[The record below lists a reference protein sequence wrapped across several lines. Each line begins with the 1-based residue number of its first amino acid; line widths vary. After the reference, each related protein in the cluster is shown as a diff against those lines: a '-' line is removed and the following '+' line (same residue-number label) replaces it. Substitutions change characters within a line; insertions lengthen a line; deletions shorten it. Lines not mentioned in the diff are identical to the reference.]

1 MMLEWFGWA
10 AAILFAGS
18 LAAVLARRSDRVAL
32 ALGSGTA
39 ILGCLL
45 GATASVIAL
54 LIGSRESVLVPW
66 TLPLGE
72 LHLALDPLASFFL
85 LCIFVVSGLAAA
97 YGWSYLGTH
106 AGHRPVAPAAALFN
120 VLVASMIL
128 LVTAR
133 DGVLFLAAWEVMSLA
148 SFFLVTF
155 EDDQEVVRR
164 AGMTYLIASHLG
176 AMCLFVLFAILSGG
190 TASFDFDRFA
200 AVGAPGGMAGACFLL
215 ALFGFGTKAGFWPVH
230 VWLPD
235 AHPAAPSHV
244 SALMSGVM
252 IKMGIY
258 GLLRSLT
265 FLGPPDAWWGT
276 TLILLGAITGIGGVL
291 HALGQHQLKR
301 LLAYS
306 SVENI
311 GIIAFGIGLGILGQS
326 RSDPTLAFLGYAGA
340 LLHVLNHGLF
350 KGLLFQGAGAIIH
363 ATGVRE
369 LDRLGGLSR
378 RMPLTSVT
386 FLIGSAAIC
395 GLPPL
400 NGFVS
405 EWLVFLAAFH
415 GASQLSAPWAASA
428 LVVVPALALIG
439 GLGVACFTRAYGV
452 IFLGTP
458 RSEAPARA
466 EEAGAGILFP
476 MLLAA
481 AACLGIGIWP
491 QGILRVLV
499 PAVASISGTGPPAD
513 ALGAFAAI
521 LRVSVALLLVTGGI
535 VGLRF
540 LLLRGREIREGTT
553 WGCGYVA
560 PTARMQ
566 YTGAS
571 FAQPLLAPFGG
582 LLDIV
587 VNQRGPK
594 GYFPRE
600 AVFEERT
607 GDPAGERLLVPM
619 TRHLLGLLSRLRVI
633 QHGRVQL
640 YLAYIFVTLIA
651 LLLWQLSGS
660 SGR

>member
-1 MMLEWFGWA
+1 MLEWFGWSVAILLAGSVAALLAHRSDRA
-10 AAILFAGS
+10 AAALGS
-18 LAAVLARRSDRVAL
+18 LAAIA
-32 ALGSGTA
+32 
-39 ILGCLL
+39 GCVL
-45 GATASVIAL
+45 GATASVVAL
-54 LIGSRESVLVPW
+54 LLGTKENLRVPW
-66 TLPLGE
+66 ALPLGE
-72 LHLALDPLASFFL
+72 IHLALDPLASFFL
-85 LCIFVVSGLAAA
+85 LCVFIVSGLAAA
-97 YGWSYLGTH
+97 YGWSYLKAY
-106 AGHRPVAPAAALFN
+106 AGHRAIAPAVALFN
-120 VLVASMIL
+120 ALVAAMAL
-128 LVTAR
+128 LVAAR
-133 DGVLFLAAWEVMSLA
+133 DGVLFLAAWEAMSLT

-155 EDDQEVVRR
+155 EDDQEIVRR

-176 AMCLFVLFAILSGG
+176 AACLFVLFAILSGG
-190 TASFDFDRFA
+190 TASFDFDRFGA
-200 AVGAPGGMAGACFLL
+200 AGAPAGMAGMCFLL

-258 GLLRSLT
+258 GLLRALT
-265 FLGPPDAWWGT
+265 FLGPPATWWGT
-276 TLILLGAITGIGGVL
+276 LLILLGAITGIGGVL

-311 GIIAFGIGLGILGQS
+311 GIIAFGLGLGIIGQS
-326 RSDPTLAFLGYAGA
+326 RGDPTLSFLGYSGA

-350 KGLLFQGAGAIIH
+350 KGLLFQGAGSIIH

-369 LDRLGGLSR
+369 LDRLGGLAR
-378 RMPLTSVT
+378 RMPVTGLT

-405 EWLVFLAAFH
+405 EWLVLLAAFH
-415 GASQLSAPWAASA
+415 GASEPSAPSAASA
-428 LVVVPALALIG
+428 LLVIPALALIG

-452 IFLGTP
+452 VFLGTP
-458 RSEAPARA
+458 RAESIESAREATGMR
-466 EEAGAGILFP
+466 IP
-476 MLLAA
+476 MLLGAL
-481 AACLGIGIWP
+481 ACLGIGIWP
-491 QGILRVLV
+491 QGILALV
-499 PAVASISGTGPPAD
+499 APVATSISGADPPLGW
-513 ALGAFAAI
+513 LGALSGITRIA
-521 LRVSVALLLVTGGI
+521 VALAAGTGGI
-535 VGLRF
+535 VALRS

-553 WGCGYVA
+553 WGCGYAA
-560 PTARMQ
+560 PTPRMQ

-587 VNQRGPK
+587 VNRRGLK

-600 AVFEERT
+600 AAFEERT
-607 GDPAGERLLVPM
+607 GDPAGERLLVPI
-619 TRHLLGLLSRLRVI
+619 TRHLLRLLSRLRVI

-640 YLAYIFVTLIA
+640 YLAYILATLVA

-660 SGR
+660 PSR